1 MANAIISVVLVAF
14 FRLRIRGSAP
24 ILERTIFFL
33 CNPFTRNRANV
44 CYRLQYCLPF
54 NNLYFFSGPV

>member
-1 MANAIISVVLVAF
+1 MANAIISVVLVVF

-24 ILERTIFFL
+24 ILQ
-33 CNPFTRNRANV
+33 RNRANF

-54 NNLYFFSGPV
+54 KNLHFSAGPV